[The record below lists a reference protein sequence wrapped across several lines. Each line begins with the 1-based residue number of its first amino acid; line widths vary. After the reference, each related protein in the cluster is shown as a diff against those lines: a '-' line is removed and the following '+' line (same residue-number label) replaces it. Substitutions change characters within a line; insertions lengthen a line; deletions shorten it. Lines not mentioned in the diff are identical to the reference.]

1 MRELNSYFRAARMK
15 QFLRESVNRIEH
27 DALLDLSMQ
36 IAAITTCSLSAFMY
50 GYGIQREPASND
62 LAPTFS
68 DRHIPA
74 SIKHVVVFNAMQ
86 RLLTRLALILV
97 LLAGLRVHAR
107 EKKAMR

>member
-1 MRELNSYFRAARMK
+1 MK
-15 QFLRESVNRIEH
+15 QFLRESVNRIEY
-27 DALLDLSMQ
+27 DALLDLAMQ
-36 IAAITTCSLSAFMY
+36 LAAIATCSMSAFMY
-50 GYGIQREPASND
+50 GYEIRREPASND

-74 SIKHVVVFNAMQ
+74 SIEYVAVFNAMQ
-86 RLLTRLALILV
+86 RLLTRLAPIIV